1 MSKIFLFLTL
11 LCTCAFASVLKN
23 TKQQKR
29 GVISN
34 DGWIGFS
41 SSYGQPWSIE
51 RNSWKGLKFP
61 EINLHAGSHLAS
73 ASNDRSGIALT
84 PGNVKTV
91 PVYLTKHVVLE
102 KPVPVP
108 EPVIIEK
115 PYHVPV
121 PIEKIV
127 HKPVPIP
134 VPVPQAVPIPVE
146 RPVPI
151 PVKQSI
157 AVPVQQPYPVPVKH
171 PVPVPVP
178 VPIPVPVQP
187 LPPSSLPL
195 HLLPPSPLPLQSLPP
210 PLLPLTP
217 FSDHPGAIYAHDY
230 ASDHLH
236 VHPSSV
242 AVQLDHGVHGI
253 APLAHGINHGIGHV
267 LEHGYGHGYDYHDV
281 HADRLVH
288 GHDHKKRKTDRN

>member
-34 DGWIGFS
+34 DGWIGLS
-41 SSYGQPWSIE
+41 SLYGHGQSIE
-51 RNSWKGLKFP
+51 RNSWKGLKLL
-61 EINLHAGSHLAS
+61 EINPHAGLHLAS
-73 ASNDRSGIALT
+73 ASYRSGIALT
-84 PGNVKTV
+84 PGIVKTV

-115 PYHVPV
+115 PYHVPL

-151 PVKQSI
+151 PVKQPI

-178 VPIPVPVQP
+178 VPIPVP
-187 LPPSSLPL
+187 
-195 HLLPPSPLPLQSLPP
+195 LQSLPP
-210 PLLPLTP
+210 PLLPLIP

-230 ASDHLH
+230 APDHLH
-236 VHPSSV
+236 VHPSPV
-242 AVQLDHGVHGI
+242 AVHLDHGI
-253 APLAHGINHGIGHV
+253 APLAHGISHGIGHV
-267 LEHGYGHGYDYHDV
+267 LEHGYGHGYDCHDA

>member
-1 MSKIFLFLTL
+1 MSKIFLFLIITL

-23 TKQQKR
+23 MKQQKR

-34 DGWIGFS
+34 DEWISFS
-41 SSYGQPWSIE
+41 SPYGHGEPWSIE
-51 RNSWKGLKFP
+51 RNSWKGLKLP
-61 EINLHAGSHLAS
+61 EVNLHAGLHLAS
-73 ASNDRSGIALT
+73 ASYDRSGIALT
-84 PGNVKTV
+84 PEIVKTV

-115 PYHVPV
+115 PYHVPL

-134 VPVPQAVPIPVE
+134 VPVSQAM
-146 RPVPI
+146 PI
-151 PVKQSI
+151 PVKQPI
-157 AVPVQQPYPVPVKH
+157 AVSVQQLYPVPVKH
-171 PVPVPVP
+171 PVSIPVP
-178 VPIPVPVQP
+178 VPIPVPVQQ

-210 PLLPLTP
+210 PLLPLIS
-217 FSDHPGAIYAHDY
+217 FSDHPSAIYAHDY
-230 ASDHLH
+230 APDLH
-236 VHPSSV
+236 VHPSPV
-242 AVQLDHGVHGI
+242 AVHLDQGIHDI
-253 APLAHGINHGIGHV
+253 APLAHDISHGIGHV
-267 LEHGYGHGYDYHDV
+267 LEHGYGHDYHDAHV
-281 HADRLVH
+281 DLVH

>member
-1 MSKIFLFLTL
+1 LFLTL

-34 DGWIGFS
+34 DRWIGLPS
-41 SSYGQPWSIE
+41 PYGQPWSIE
-51 RNSWKGLKFP
+51 RNSWKGLKLP
-61 EINLHAGSHLAS
+61 EVNLHTGLHLPS
-73 ASNDRSGIALT
+73 VSYGRSGIALT
-84 PGNVKTV
+84 PGIVKTV

-115 PYHVPV
+115 PYHVPL

-151 PVKQSI
+151 PVKQPI
-157 AVPVQQPYPVPVKH
+157 AVPVQQPYPVPVRH

-187 LPPSSLPL
+187 LPSPSLPL
-195 HLLPPSPLPLQSLPP
+195 RLLPPSPLPLQPLSPS
-210 PLLPLTP
+210 LLPLIP
-217 FSDHPGAIYAHDY
+217 FGDHPGAIYAHDY
-230 ASDHLH
+230 APDHLP
-236 VHPSSV
+236 VHPSPV
-242 AVQLDHGVHGI
+242 AVHLDHGVHGI
-253 APLAHGINHGIGHV
+253 APLAHGIGHGIGHV
-267 LEHGYGHGYDYHDV
+267 LEHGYGHGYDYHDA
-281 HADRLVH
+281 HADHLVH